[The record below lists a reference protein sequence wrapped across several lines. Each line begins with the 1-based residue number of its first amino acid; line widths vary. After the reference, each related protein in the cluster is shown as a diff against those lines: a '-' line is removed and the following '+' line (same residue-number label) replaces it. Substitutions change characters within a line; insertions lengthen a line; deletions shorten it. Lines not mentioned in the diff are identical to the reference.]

1 VTNTLSLDALVKT
14 FLKYQHVLVF
24 LAPALFVALVV
35 TAAPTQTADPG
46 LDYWLEYWW
55 LFPFFLLGATIVNTV
70 GISGAALFVPFLIFI
85 FPLFAFELSAET
97 IVKVGLISES
107 FGLSS
112 STLAFISYGLVD
124 RRLAMALVGGALPFV
139 VGGALLSFFIPE
151 PVFQFLL
158 ALLLLLS
165 AYTLLVTD
173 VGHEE
178 PGADDHDA
186 TPTAAADGGPAG
198 PLPNDDAK
206 LGPAGVATD
215 GSGDVTRVD
224 RDGNDYRYT
233 RGGYLER
240 FGVYGFGGVFQG
252 LAGFGIAEIGIVSML
267 RSAIPVR
274 IAIGTNHV
282 VVATTAII
290 ASLTHV
296 FGGGI
301 VGGHGINLASTPW
314 NMVVFTVPATVLGGQ
329 LAPYVA
335 AALDTGTLKRFIAGV
350 FGAVATA
357 LFVLVGQALI

>member
-1 VTNTLSLDALVKT
+1 MTNTLSLDGLVKT

-85 FPLFAFELSAET
+85 FPVFAFELDAAT

-112 STLAFISYGLVD
+112 STLAFVSYGLVD
-124 RRLAMALVGGALPFV
+124 RRLALALVAGALPFV
-139 VGGALLSFFIPE
+139 IGGALLSFFIPE
-151 PVFQFLL
+151 VIFQFLL
-158 ALLLLLS
+158 AVLLLLS
-165 AYTLLVTD
+165 AYTLLAAD
-173 VGHEE
+173 IGHEE
-178 PGADDHDA
+178 PGADEGTGA
-186 TPTAAADGGPAG
+186 ETAADGGTAAA
-198 PLPNDDAK
+198 LPDDDEK

-215 GSGDVTRVD
+215 GSGRVTRVD
-224 RDGNDYRYT
+224 RDGNDYSYT

-274 IAIGTNHV
+274 IAIGTNHI

-296 FGGGI
+296 FGGSI
-301 VGGHGINLASTPW
+301 VGGHGISLASTPW
-314 NMVVFTVPATVLGGQ
+314 NMVVFTVPATVIGGQ
-329 LAPYVA
+329 IAPYVA
-335 AALDTGTLKRFIAGV
+335 AALDTDTLKLFIAGV
-350 FGAVATA
+350 FTAIATA
-357 LFVLVGQALI
+357 LFVLVGQGLL

>member
-1 VTNTLSLDALVKT
+1 MTNTLSLDSVTKT

-35 TAAPTQTADPG
+35 TAAPTQSAEPG

-85 FPLFAFELSAET
+85 FPLLAFPLEAET

-124 RRLAMALVGGALPFV
+124 RRLALALVGGALPFV
-139 VGGALLSFFIPE
+139 IGGAILSFFIPE
-151 PVFQFLL
+151 VVFQFLL
-158 ALLLLLS
+158 AILLLLS

-178 PGADDHDA
+178 PGAEADA
-186 TPTAAADGGPAG
+186 AAETAADGGTTAA
-198 PLPNDDAK
+198 LPDDNEK

-215 GSGDVTRVD
+215 GSGRVTRVD

-296 FGGGI
+296 FGAGI
-301 VGGHGINLASTPW
+301 IGGHGMDLTSTPW

-329 LAPYVA
+329 IAPYVA
-335 AALDTGTLKRFIAGV
+335 AALDTTALKRSIAGV
-350 FGAVATA
+350 FAAIATA
-357 LFVLVGQALI
+357 LFVLVGQGVL